1 MKKKI
6 TASMSSLSMD
16 QFYNVDII
24 SFAENLYISAE
35 GNEKVFPFEDLQEGI
50 WEELLQEEYIN

>member
-1 MKKKI
+1 MKKKV
-6 TASMSSLSMD
+6 TARISSLSLD

-35 GNEKVFPFEDLQEGI
+35 GDEKVFLFENLQEA